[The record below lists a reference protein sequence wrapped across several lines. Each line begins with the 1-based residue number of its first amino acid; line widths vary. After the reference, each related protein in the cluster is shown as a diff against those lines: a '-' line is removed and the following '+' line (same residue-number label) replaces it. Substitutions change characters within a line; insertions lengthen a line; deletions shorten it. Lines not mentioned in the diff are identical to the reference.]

1 MPEIQ
6 EIINQIKI
14 FRNERDWKQF
24 HTGKNLAINLS
35 IEAAELLDGRP
46 DAAQW
51 VARMRDAA
59 LQDEQGNA
67 LEGAI
72 KTIESFTSR

>member
-1 MPEIQ
+1 MRSLSKFGKV
-6 EIINQIKI
+6 IK
-14 FRNERDWKQF
+14 
-24 HTGKNLAINLS
+24 
-35 IEAAELLDGRP
+35 AAELLGERP

-59 LQDEQGNA
+59 LQDEQGKA

-72 KTIESFTSR
+72 KTVESFTSR

>member
-1 MPEIQ
+1 LIRCRRLVKGYSDTHMRSLS
-6 EIINQIKI
+6 K
-14 FRNERDWKQF
+14 F
-24 HTGKNLAINLS
+24 GKV

-59 LQDEQGNA
+59 LQDEQGKA

-72 KTIESFTSR
+72 KTVESFTSR